1 VSQYPGK
8 FIVLEGVDGAGKST
22 QAYLLSKYLSAKK
35 RRVLPVR
42 EPGGTELGERIR
54 EILLDPGEDKMTA
67 QCEMLLYMASRAQ
80 LVGELIRPSL
90 EDGYVV
96 VSERFL
102 FSSVAYQGYAG
113 GLPIENILRIGEFAV
128 SGIEPDLTI
137 ILDIDPDAAMRRD
150 KGPVIVPEAGQYDR
164 IEKKGVEFQKKVRA
178 GFLELAGQ
186 HPDKIRVVDAARP
199 PKTVHE
205 DIARLVSGVIG

>member
-1 VSQYPGK
+1 
-8 FIVLEGVDGAGKST
+8 
-22 QAYLLSKYLSAKK
+22 
-35 RRVLPVR
+35 
-42 EPGGTELGERIR
+42 
-54 EILLDPGEDKMTA
+54 
-67 QCEMLLYMASRAQ
+67 MLLYMASRAQ